1 MFKKIFF
8 ILIFIN
14 LTNCGFV
21 PINDLNNN
29 KNIKIQ
35 SIEIMGGDRI
45 INMALQRNLKKYQQN
60 DSDNSF
66 NLTINTNYE
75 KKTILKN
82 TTGAASKYQLKVIA
96 NFEIKINDSIDNVS
110 YIETFNIDH
119 SSDDF
124 ENRNY
129 ENTVKENFANSIS
142 EKLIFKLLSKL

>member
-1 MFKKIFF
+1 MFKKILF

-14 LTNCGFV
+14 LANCGFV

-35 SIEIMGGDRI
+35 SIEIVGGDRI
-45 INMALQRNLKKYQQN
+45 INIALQRNLKKYQQN
-60 DSDNSF
+60 NSDNSF
-66 NLTINTNYE
+66 NLTINTIYE

-82 TTGAASKYQLKVIA
+82 TTGAATKYQLKVTA
-96 NFEIKINDSIDNVS
+96 NFVIHFKDQKDNVS
-110 YIETFNIDH
+110 YVEIFNIDH

-124 ENRNY
+124 ESRSY
-129 ENTVKENFANSIS
+129 ENTIKENFANSIS

>member
-8 ILIFIN
+8 FIIFIN
-14 LTNCGFV
+14 LASCGFV

-35 SIEIMGGDRI
+35 SIKIVGGDRI
-45 INMALQRNLKKYQQN
+45 INMAIQRNLKKYQQN
-60 DSDNSF
+60 NSDNSF
-66 NLTINTNYE
+66 NITISTNYE
-75 KKTILKN
+75 KRAILKN
-82 TTGAASKYQLKVIA
+82 TTGAATKYQLKVTA
-96 NFEIKINDSIDNVS
+96 NFVIYLNDKKDSVS
-110 YIETFNIDH
+110 YVETFNIYH

-124 ENRNY
+124 ESRSY